1 VKLLADEGVDR
12 QIVDR
17 LRQDDHQVWYV
28 VEMERGISDDIV
40 LDLANRES
48 ALLVTAD
55 KDFGELVYRQGDLT
69 SGVILLRLAGLTP
82 ASKAR
87 IVASVINK
95 YASELPRAF
104 AVVTPGG
111 IRIRR
116 PRGRE

>member
-1 VKLLADEGVDR
+1 MNFLADEGVDR
-12 QIVDR
+12 QIVDG
-17 LRQDDHQVWYV
+17 LRRDGHRVWYV
-28 VEMERGISDDIV
+28 IEMERGIPDDAV
-40 LDLANRES
+40 PDLANRES
-48 ALLVTAD
+48 ALLITAD
-55 KDFGELVYRQGDLT
+55 KDFGELVYRQRYVT
-69 SGVILLRLAGLTP
+69 SGVVLLRLAGLTP